1 MIQTLIAE
9 CLLQIVWNE
18 KVDLETMEAIPGY
31 KVILKAVLKGQ
42 IQYLV
47 IEWLLYES
55 RRVGIIRIYHEC
67 EGMLEKSVT
76 RIAVWHHNAC

>member
-1 MIQTLIAE
+1 MIQSLIAE

-47 IEWLLYES
+47 REWLLYEF
-55 RRVGIIRIYHEC
+55 RRVGT
-67 EGMLEKSVT
+67 VFT
-76 RIAVWHHNAC
+76 QA